1 MHRGVLLHQG
11 WERDDRGVVWGCV
24 VERACAQAAEYGGK
38 IPGGIVDE
46 LEQRLVD
53 GVKLGVRMDGSAG
66 LAEGLADGPVERR

>member
-1 MHRGVLLHQG
+1 MVRGRV
-11 WERDDRGVVWGCV
+11 
-24 VERACAQAAEYGGK
+24 ACPEAAEYGEE

-53 GVKLGVRMDGSAG
+53 GVELGVRTDGVAG